1 MPTTSGRSRE
11 GIEFQVKQRSNVSA
25 RRRRWLVSATVFAG
39 LVLAGCSGSGRQSA
53 LLPEGEQA
61 QNIDELWD
69 LVFVMATVVF
79 VVVMIAFL
87 YAIFR
92 FRERK
97 NDDRQPVQLHG
108 SNTLEIS
115 WTIVPA
121 VILALLAVPTVQGI
135 FELRQEPTG
144 SDVVNVKVTGHQWW
158 WEFEY
163 PDYVAADGTPLT
175 TANELHIPAGRDT
188 YLAMTSADVIHSFW
202 VPPLNGKRDVVPGR
216 INYLTLHPFEPTAD
230 GLPIPGQCAEF
241 CGLAHADMRIRVF
254 VHDAA
259 GFEEWLAAQA
269 APATVPEG
277 LAFADAF
284 DTFNGTCTAC
294 HQVTLDSEG
303 TVETLGTANTI
314 EVDGTRFRSALGPNL
329 THFGSRDTFA
339 AATHPNVPDLVAA
352 WLENPSALKPMQ
364 PQLNDLAEGRILGMP
379 DYGLTPEQIAGLVSL
394 LEAWK

>member
-1 MPTTSGRSRE
+1 
-11 GIEFQVKQRSNVSA
+11 
-25 RRRRWLVSATVFAG
+25 VFAG
-39 LVLAGCSGSGRQSA
+39 LLISGCSGSGRQSS

-61 QNIDELWD
+61 ENIDELWTIVFWMATA
-69 LVFVMATVVF
+69 VFVL
-79 VVVMIAFL
+79 VMIAFL

-97 NDDRQPVQLHG
+97 DDDRRPVQLHG

-121 VILALLAVPTVQGI
+121 VILAVLAVPTVAGI
-135 FELRQEPTG
+135 FELRETPTG
-144 SDVVNVKVTGHQWW
+144 PDVVNVNVTGHQWW

-163 PDYVAADGTPLT
+163 PGYLGADGTPIT
-175 TANELHIPAGRDT
+175 TANELHIPADVDS

-216 INYLTLHPFEPTAD
+216 VNYLTLHPFEPTAE

-254 VHDAA
+254 VHDEA
-259 GFEEWLAAQA
+259 GFAAWLEEQAQ
-269 APATVPEG
+269 PATVPAG
-277 LAFADAF
+277 LAFADGF
-284 DTFNGTCTAC
+284 DTFNGTCSAC
-294 HQVTLDSEG
+294 HQATVDIEG
-303 TVETLGTANTI
+303 NVETFGAANSITVG
-314 EVDGTRFRSALGPNL
+314 EMRFRSALGPNL

-339 AATHPNVPDLVAA
+339 AGTHPNVPELVAA
-352 WLENPSALKPMQ
+352 WLDNPSELKPMA

-379 DYGLTPEQIAGLVSL
+379 DYGLSPEQIAGLVTL
-394 LEAWK
+394 LESWE